1 MGKLFY
7 EQGKRGLHQW
17 GGVVDE
23 EFLRELRGSSGI
35 RAYREMA
42 DNDDMVGASLF
53 AMEMLIRQVKWDV
66 VSAGSEEADV
76 ECKDFVLSCME
87 DLDVPWT
94 DFISE
99 VLSFLIYGW
108 SWHEIVYKRR
118 CGVSKGKGSKYSD
131 GLIGWQKL
139 PIRSQDSLE
148 RWEFSPQGDELLGMW
163 QRVEGSSLET
173 VLIPTEKSLHFRTK
187 SQKGNPEGRSILR
200 NAYRSWFF
208 KKRIQELEGIGIER
222 DLAGLPMLIPPEG
235 VDLNAPENAGQRA
248 IAERIVRSV
257 KRDENEGILLPYG
270 WELKLLTSGGSRQMD
285 INQTIERYD
294 NKIASTMLTDFV
306 TLGHEGVGSYALS
319 SDKTALFATALGAF
333 LDIICEVLN
342 AQGIPRLVELNKE
355 EFSGISGYPKLVH
368 GDIES
373 RNLQELG
380 NFLKATV
387 GVGLIT
393 ADEDLEDYLRREA
406 GFPNRCPDKAYEK
419 TYGASLKGKAMFQR
433 RKKNER
439 ISDMEV

>member
-1 MGKLFY
+1 MGKLFE
-7 EQGKRGLHQW
+7 EQGKKGLHQW
-17 GGVVDE
+17 CGVVDE
-23 EFLRELRGSSGI
+23 EFLRELKGSAGV

-66 VSAGSEEADV
+66 VSAGSAEVDGR
-76 ECKDFVLSCME
+76 CRDFVQSCME
-87 DLDVPWT
+87 DMDVPWT

-99 VLSFLIYGW
+99 VLSFLTYGW

-118 CGVSKGKGSKYSD
+118 CGQSKDKSKHSKYSD

-139 PIRSQDSLE
+139 PIRAQDSLE
-148 RWEFSPQGDELLGMW
+148 RWEFSPKGGDLLGMW
-163 QRVEGSSLET
+163 QRVEGARGGSDT
-173 VLIPTEKSLHFRTK
+173 VRIPVEKSLHFRTK

-333 LDIICEVLN
+333 LDIICEVIN
-342 AQGIPRLVELNKE
+342 AQGIPSLVELNGE

-406 GFPNRCPDKAYEK
+406 GFPKRCEEK
-419 TYGASLKGKAMFQR
+419 SYGTTRVKTIFQR
-433 RKKNER
+433 RKKNEG